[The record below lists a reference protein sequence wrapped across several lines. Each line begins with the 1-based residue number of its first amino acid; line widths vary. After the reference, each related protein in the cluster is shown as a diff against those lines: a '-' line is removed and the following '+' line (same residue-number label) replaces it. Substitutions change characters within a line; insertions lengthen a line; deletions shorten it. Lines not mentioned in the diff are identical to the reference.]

1 MIEQGEANCV
11 IVKDLSRL
19 GREYIETGR
28 YMRRVFPAYGV
39 RFIAINDNVDTE
51 NDAADDLTV
60 SVKNIMNEAYSRD
73 ISVKTRSAL
82 DVKRRSG
89 DFVGAFPI
97 YGYVKTGDKHKGL
110 EVDEYAAGVVRNIFR
125 KRLEGFSASHIA
137 DELNRMGI
145 LSPLAYKRSHGIPH
159 AKGGYTDRKDC
170 KWSATTITRILQD
183 ETYTGTLVQG
193 KQTTP
198 HFKLKERE
206 DKPSSEWIRVEG
218 AHEAIIQKHDFD
230 LVQRLRRIDTRT
242 SPKSDK
248 VYLFSGIL
256 ICGCCGC
263 RMTRK
268 TNRYKDKEYHYY
280 YCPTGKK
287 NGCTSS
293 VMLKE
298 TDLIECVQD
307 SLKGHIENVA
317 SLDALLSSISQERIN
332 RELVQEYT
340 AQIKANEKQRA
351 QIEGFKT
358 KLYENLVSGIL
369 TKEEYLSYK
378 RKYNADI
385 ELLQK
390 AIAGWEERL
399 TDVLE
404 NRSERNRW
412 INHFMQFSTMEE
424 IDRRAV
430 MQLIRSIRVLGK
442 DELHIEFNYQDEY
455 KKAVALAEQ
464 IAEQAAERKVS

>member
-1 MIEQGEANCV
+1 M
-11 IVKDLSRL
+11 
-19 GREYIETGR
+19 
-28 YMRRVFPAYGV
+28 
-39 RFIAINDNVDTE
+39 
-51 NDAADDLTV
+51 
-60 SVKNIMNEAYSRD
+60 
-73 ISVKTRSAL
+73 
-82 DVKRRSG
+82 
-89 DFVGAFPI
+89 
-97 YGYVKTGDKHKGL
+97 
-110 EVDEYAAGVVRNIFR
+110 
-125 KRLEGFSASHIA
+125 
-137 DELNRMGI
+137 
-145 LSPLAYKRSHGIPH
+145 
-159 AKGGYTDRKDC
+159 
-170 KWSATTITRILQD
+170 
-183 ETYTGTLVQG
+183 
-193 KQTTP
+193 
-198 HFKLKERE
+198 
-206 DKPSSEWIRVEG
+206 IRVEG
-218 AHEAIIQKHDFD
+218 THEAIIQKHDFD
-230 LVQRLRRIDTRT
+230 LIQRLRRIDTRT

-248 VYLFSGIL
+248 VYLFSRIL
-256 ICGCCGC
+256 ICGSCGC

-287 NGCTSS
+287 NGCASS

-298 TDLIECVQD
+298 DDLIECVHD

-317 SLDALLSSISQERIN
+317 SLESLLSSISQERIN
-332 RELVQEYT
+332 RELAQEY
-340 AQIKANEKQRA
+340 AGQIRANEKQLA

-390 AIAGWEERL
+390 AVAEWEERL

-430 MQLIRSIRVLGK
+430 MQLIRSIRVISK

-464 IAEQAAERKVS
+464 IVEQAAERKVG

>member
-1 MIEQGEANCV
+1 M
-11 IVKDLSRL
+11 
-19 GREYIETGR
+19 
-28 YMRRVFPAYGV
+28 
-39 RFIAINDNVDTE
+39 
-51 NDAADDLTV
+51 
-60 SVKNIMNEAYSRD
+60 
-73 ISVKTRSAL
+73 
-82 DVKRRSG
+82 
-89 DFVGAFPI
+89 
-97 YGYVKTGDKHKGL
+97 
-110 EVDEYAAGVVRNIFR
+110 
-125 KRLEGFSASHIA
+125 
-137 DELNRMGI
+137 
-145 LSPLAYKRSHGIPH
+145 
-159 AKGGYTDRKDC
+159 
-170 KWSATTITRILQD
+170 QD

-206 DKPSSEWIRVEG
+206 DKPSSEWVRVEG
-218 AHEAIIQKHDFD
+218 THEAIIQKHDFD
-230 LVQRLRRIDTRT
+230 RVQRVGRINART
-242 SPKSDK
+242 SPRSDK

-340 AQIKANEKQRA
+340 AQIKANERQRA

-390 AIAGWEERL
+390 AIDEWEERL

-412 INHFMQFSTMEE
+412 INHFMQFSTMED

-430 MQLIRSIRVLGK
+430 MQLIRSIRVIGK

-464 IAEQAAERKVS
+464 IAEQAAERKAG

>member
-1 MIEQGEANCV
+1 M
-11 IVKDLSRL
+11 
-19 GREYIETGR
+19 
-28 YMRRVFPAYGV
+28 
-39 RFIAINDNVDTE
+39 
-51 NDAADDLTV
+51 
-60 SVKNIMNEAYSRD
+60 
-73 ISVKTRSAL
+73 
-82 DVKRRSG
+82 
-89 DFVGAFPI
+89 
-97 YGYVKTGDKHKGL
+97 
-110 EVDEYAAGVVRNIFR
+110 
-125 KRLEGFSASHIA
+125 
-137 DELNRMGI
+137 
-145 LSPLAYKRSHGIPH
+145 
-159 AKGGYTDRKDC
+159 
-170 KWSATTITRILQD
+170 
-183 ETYTGTLVQG
+183 
-193 KQTTP
+193 
-198 HFKLKERE
+198 
-206 DKPSSEWIRVEG
+206 
-218 AHEAIIQKHDFD
+218 
-230 LVQRLRRIDTRT
+230 IDTRT

-298 TDLIECVQD
+298 TDLIECVQN

-340 AQIKANEKQRA
+340 AQIKANERQRA

-390 AIAGWEERL
+390 AIAEWEERL

-430 MQLIRSIRVLGK
+430 MQLIRSIRVIGK

-464 IAEQAAERKVS
+464 IAEQAAERKAG

>member
-1 MIEQGEANCV
+1 M
-11 IVKDLSRL
+11 
-19 GREYIETGR
+19 
-28 YMRRVFPAYGV
+28 
-39 RFIAINDNVDTE
+39 
-51 NDAADDLTV
+51 
-60 SVKNIMNEAYSRD
+60 
-73 ISVKTRSAL
+73 
-82 DVKRRSG
+82 
-89 DFVGAFPI
+89 
-97 YGYVKTGDKHKGL
+97 
-110 EVDEYAAGVVRNIFR
+110 
-125 KRLEGFSASHIA
+125 
-137 DELNRMGI
+137 
-145 LSPLAYKRSHGIPH
+145 
-159 AKGGYTDRKDC
+159 
-170 KWSATTITRILQD
+170 
-183 ETYTGTLVQG
+183 
-193 KQTTP
+193 
-198 HFKLKERE
+198 
-206 DKPSSEWIRVEG
+206 
-218 AHEAIIQKHDFD
+218 
-230 LVQRLRRIDTRT
+230 QRLRRIDTRT

-340 AQIKANEKQRA
+340 AQIKANERQRA

-390 AIAGWEERL
+390 AIDEWEERL

-430 MQLIRSIRVLGK
+430 MQLIRSIRVIGK

-464 IAEQAAERKVS
+464 IAEQAAERKAG

>member
-1 MIEQGEANCV
+1 
-11 IVKDLSRL
+11 
-19 GREYIETGR
+19 
-28 YMRRVFPAYGV
+28 
-39 RFIAINDNVDTE
+39 
-51 NDAADDLTV
+51 
-60 SVKNIMNEAYSRD
+60 
-73 ISVKTRSAL
+73 
-82 DVKRRSG
+82 
-89 DFVGAFPI
+89 
-97 YGYVKTGDKHKGL
+97 
-110 EVDEYAAGVVRNIFR
+110 
-125 KRLEGFSASHIA
+125 
-137 DELNRMGI
+137 
-145 LSPLAYKRSHGIPH
+145 
-159 AKGGYTDRKDC
+159 
-170 KWSATTITRILQD
+170 
-183 ETYTGTLVQG
+183 
-193 KQTTP
+193 
-198 HFKLKERE
+198 
-206 DKPSSEWIRVEG
+206 
-218 AHEAIIQKHDFD
+218 
-230 LVQRLRRIDTRT
+230 
-242 SPKSDK
+242 
-248 VYLFSGIL
+248 
-256 ICGCCGC
+256 
-263 RMTRK
+263 MTRK

-455 KKAVALAEQ
+455 KKDVALAEQ